1 MDLDKLLRDADSA
14 RNLRPHKGDVAGFR
28 TNLAEGS
35 LKSEPPS
42 AIASVFGLLGGILL
56 LFLCSMGSS
65 GDDDD
70 NGNVLGDLDEFRAGD
85 YDMSKSTSEQCVVS
99 PYLRM
104 GSWMR

>member
-56 LFLCSMGSS
+56 LFLCSIKAIPPG
-65 GDDDD
+65 
-70 NGNVLGDLDEFRAGD
+70 RAFALAAR
-85 YDMSKSTSEQCVVS
+85 
-99 PYLRM
+99 PIRHP
-104 GSWMR
+104 